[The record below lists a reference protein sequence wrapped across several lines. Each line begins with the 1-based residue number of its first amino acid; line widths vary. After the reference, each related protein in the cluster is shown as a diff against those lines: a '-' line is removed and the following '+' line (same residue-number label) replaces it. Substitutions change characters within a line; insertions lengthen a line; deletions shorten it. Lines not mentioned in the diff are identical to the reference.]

1 MQRHCCEERYRLAEE
16 SQPVNSGVQL
26 EGLWLRSPVDLDL
39 IIITAV
45 ALHDVY
51 FVSTRAESTFQAETM
66 SFRTN
71 ARSRRSDG
79 DLLSDSASNFHPALE
94 SQAESTG
101 IEYHSANSTD
111 MLLHR
116 DALGRLKQVPNENW
130 ASHGWYLDPLDGKLE
145 EIEKVQGP
153 TNLKSKVPWVLQ
165 AAASAYEPDDNG
177 DLHIRMGQYIA
188 ACFVLPVLVSQA
200 QRCDLDHP
208 MSHANVMLC
217 SSSHRLSWILQFVMV
232 VGTIAWSIE
241 TGTLWMSQRI
251 RQRHRAAPKTLQR
264 ATTLEK
270 SSKFTK
276 LSCVPIHRSR

>member
-1 MQRHCCEERYRLAEE
+1 
-16 SQPVNSGVQL
+16 
-26 EGLWLRSPVDLDL
+26 
-39 IIITAV
+39 
-45 ALHDVY
+45 
-51 FVSTRAESTFQAETM
+51 M

-116 DALGRLKQVPNENW
+116 DALGRLKQVPNESW

-145 EIEKVQGP
+145 EIKKVQGP

-177 DLHIRMGQYIA
+177 DLHIRIGRYIA

-200 QRCDLDHP
+200 RRDDLENT
-208 MSHANVMLC
+208 MSHADVTPC
-217 SSSHRLSWILQFVMV
+217 SFSHRLSWILQFVTV
-232 VGTIAWSIE
+232 ADTIVWSIE
-241 TGTLWMSQRI
+241 TGTRWMSQRI
-251 RQRHRAAPKTLQR
+251 QRSHRAAAMSLQR
-264 ATTLEK
+264 VRTLEK
-270 SSKFTK
+270 PSKFTR
-276 LSCVPIHRSR
+276 LSCVPIHRSS